1 MQRVEQFQR
10 IKIDWFINSDVSVR
24 HIFEDNHNWDVFYYN
39 EHDNCPNCDE
49 LRTVY
54 FGCNSRL
61 CSNCG
66 KNYTDKWSK
75 K

>member
-39 EHDNCPNCDE
+39 EHDNID
-49 LRTVY
+49 VIIY
-54 FGCNSRL
+54 
-61 CSNCG
+61 
-66 KNYTDKWSK
+66 
-75 K
+75 